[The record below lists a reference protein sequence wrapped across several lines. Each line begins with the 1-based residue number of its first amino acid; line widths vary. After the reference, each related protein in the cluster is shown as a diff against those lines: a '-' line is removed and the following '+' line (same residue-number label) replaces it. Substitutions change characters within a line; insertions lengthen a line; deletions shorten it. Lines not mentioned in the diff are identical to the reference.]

1 MREILAQA
9 RRWLGEGKSVAVAS
23 VVQTWGSAPRPAGS
37 KMAVSNAGEMAGSV
51 SGGCVEGAVVE
62 EALAVLKAG
71 VLKTLHYG
79 VTDDAAWEVGL
90 ACGGQLDL
98 LVEPLTAWMQMAAPG
113 EPSLLDNFESAF
125 VEGRPIARAVV
136 LRGPARWEGKSWLA
150 EADGRVRGPAAEELE
165 DALGE
170 GAQAALRSGRPQTGI
185 VAMPGGEA
193 QVFYDVV
200 LPPPALVIVGG
211 VHIAIDLHRLAKIVG
226 YRVVIVD
233 PRRAFGT
240 RARFPLADEMIDD
253 WPDAALRAI
262 GLSGSTAVA
271 VLSHDPKLDDPALL
285 VALRSPAFYVG
296 ALGSAETNRQRRQ
309 RLLDAGL
316 KAEELSRLRAPIG
329 LPLGGRAPEEIALS
343 ILAEIVA
350 ARSGSPLIGRPSG

>member
-1 MREILAQA
+1 MQEILAQA
-9 RRWLGEGKSVAVAS
+9 RRWLGEGKSVAVAT

-37 KMAVSNAGEMAGSV
+37 KMAVSNAGEMTGSV

-62 EALAVLKAG
+62 EAMGVLKAG
-71 VLKTLHYG
+71 VPKNLHYG

-90 ACGGQLDL
+90 ACGGQLDI
-98 LVEPLTAWMQMAAPG
+98 LVEPLATWIQAAAPG
-113 EPSLLDNFESAF
+113 EYSLLDELESAIG
-125 VEGRPIARAVV
+125 EGRPIARAVV
-136 LRGPARWEGKSWLA
+136 FRGPARWAGKSWLA
-150 EADGRVRGPAAEELE
+150 EAGGRVRGPAAGAVE

-170 GAQAALRSGRPQTGI
+170 GAQAAVRSGRPQMGTI
-185 VAMPGGEA
+185 TTPDGEA

-211 VHIAIDLHRLAKIVG
+211 VHIAIDLHRLAKIMG

-240 RARFPLADEMIDD
+240 RERFPLADEMIDE
-253 WPDAALRAI
+253 WPDAALRSV
-262 GLSGSTAVA
+262 GLTASSAVT

-309 RLLDAGL
+309 RLVDAGL
-316 KAEELSRLRAPIG
+316 TPDELRRLRAPIG

-350 ARSGSPLIGRPSG
+350 ARSGSPLIERRPG

>member
-1 MREILAQA
+1 MQEILAQV
-9 RRWLGEGKSVAVAS
+9 RRWLGEGKSVAVAT

-37 KMAVSNAGEMAGSV
+37 KMAVNNAGEMTGSV

-62 EALAVLKAG
+62 EAMSVLKAG
-71 VLKTLHYG
+71 VPKNLHYG

-90 ACGGQLDL
+90 ACGGQMDL
-98 LVEPLTAWMQMAAPG
+98 VVEPIAAWVQAAAPG
-113 EPSLLDNFESAF
+113 EPSLLDELESAIG
-125 VEGRPIARAVV
+125 EGRPVVRAVV
-136 LRGPARWEGKSWLA
+136 LRAPAPWEGRSWLA
-150 EADGRVRGPAAEELE
+150 EADGHMRGPAAEGLVA
-165 DALGE
+165 ALGE
-170 GAQAALRSGRPQTGI
+170 GARAALRSGRPQAGKIPT
-185 VAMPGGEA
+185 PEGEA

-200 LPPPALVIVGG
+200 LPPPMLIIVGG
-211 VHIAIDLHRLAKIVG
+211 VHIAIDLHRLAKILG

-240 RARFPLADEMIDD
+240 RDRFPLADEIIDE
-253 WPDAALRAI
+253 WPDA
-262 GLSGSTAVA
+262 GLKTVGLTASSAVT
-271 VLSHDPKLDDPALL
+271 VLSHDPKLDDPALM

-309 RLLDAGL
+309 RLMEAGL
-316 KAEELSRLRAPIG
+316 TSDELSRLRAPIG

-350 ARSGSPLIGRPSG
+350 ARSNSPLAERQG

>member
-1 MREILAQA
+1 VREILAQA
-9 RRWLGEGKSVAVAS
+9 RLWLAEGKSVAVAT

-37 KMAVSNAGEMAGSV
+37 KMAVSSAAEMAGSV

-71 VLKTLHYG
+71 VPKSLHYG

-98 LVEPLTAWMQMAAPG
+98 LVEPLAGWMTPTAGAR
-113 EPSLLDNFESAF
+113 SLLDGFESALG
-125 VEGRPIARAVV
+125 EGRPVARAVV
-136 LRGPARWEGKSWLA
+136 LAGPGRWEWSSWLA
-150 EADGRVRGPAAEELE
+150 ESDGSLHGAVAKELE
-165 DALGE
+165 VAVGE
-170 GAQAALRSGRPQTGI
+170 GARAALRSGRPQTGTI
-185 VAMPGGEA
+185 LTPEGEA
-193 QVFYDVV
+193 RVFYDVV
-200 LPPPALVIVGG
+200 LPPPVLVIVGG
-211 VHIAIDLHRLAKIVG
+211 VHIAIDLHRLAKTLG
-226 YRVVIVD
+226 YRVVVVD

-240 RARFPLADEMIDD
+240 PARFPLADELVSE
-253 WPDAALRAI
+253 WPDTGLRAI
-262 GLSGSTAVA
+262 GLTGSTAVA

-296 ALGSAETNRQRRQ
+296 ALGSAETNRQRRE
-309 RLLDAGL
+309 RLTEAGVTE
-316 KAEELSRLRAPIG
+316 AEMSRLRAPIG

-350 ARSGSPLIGRPSG
+350 ARCGSPLIERPTG

>member
-1 MREILAQA
+1 MQEILAQT
-9 RRWLGEGKSVAVAS
+9 RRWLAEGKNVAVAT

-37 KMAVSNAGEMAGSV
+37 KMAISNIGEMTGSV

-62 EALAVLKAG
+62 EAKAVLKAG
-71 VLKTLHYG
+71 VPKSLHYG

-98 LVEPLTAWMQMAAPG
+98 LVEPLAAWVQAAPPG
-113 EPSLLDNFESAF
+113 EPSLLDELESAIG
-125 VEGRPIARAVV
+125 EGRPIVRAVV
-136 LRGPARWEGKSWLA
+136 FRGPAQWVGKSWLVR
-150 EADGRVRGPAAEELE
+150 ADGSLRGPEAEGLE
-165 DALGE
+165 GALGA
-170 GAQAALRSGRPQTGI
+170 GAQAAVRSGRPQTGAI
-185 VAMPGGEA
+185 EAPDGEA

-211 VHIAIDLHRLAKIVG
+211 VHLAIELHRLAKILG
-226 YRVVIVD
+226 YRIVIVD

-240 RARFPLADEMIDD
+240 RERFPLADEMIDE
-253 WPDAALRAI
+253 WPDAGLRTI
-262 GLSGSTAVA
+262 GLTSSSAVT

-316 KAEELSRLRAPIG
+316 TADELGRLRAPIG

-350 ARSGSPLIGRPSG
+350 ARSRSPLVERTSA